1 LRYRQVSSTPVR
13 DATGNILGAVSVVR
27 DITELKKAEQALQKL
42 TEELK
47 RSNDDLQQFARFASH
62 DLQAPL
68 KTTEGFIK
76 IFVKRYKG
84 KLDEKADKL
93 LEYISDSMQE
103 MQAIIKDLLEFSR
116 IEIDSTHMQAVDIS
130 MSLSHAL
137 ANLSAAIETNNAAIT
152 YDEML
157 PTVMGNKTQITRL
170 FQNLIGNAIKFHGE
184 KSPKIHIAVQQKDS
198 EWVFS
203 VHDNGIGIDPQYFGQ
218 IFDMFKRLHGKSD
231 YPGTGIGLAATK
243 RIVERHG
250 GRIWVESDPGK
261 GSTFFFTMPIMEDD
275 QV

>member
-1 LRYRQVSSTPVR
+1 V
-13 DATGNILGAVSVVR
+13 ILSALV
-27 DITELKKAEQALQKL
+27 DITERKKAEEELQKL

-76 IFVKRYKG
+76 IFVRRYTG

-103 MQAIIKDLLEFSR
+103 MQTIIKDLLEFSR
-116 IEIDSTHMQAVDIS
+116 LETGDANLKPVDTS
-130 MSLSHAL
+130 LSLSHAL
-137 ANLSAAIETNNAAIT
+137 ANLNAEIETNNAAIT
-152 YDEML
+152 HDEML

-170 FQNLIGNAIKFHGE
+170 FQNLIGNAIKFHG
-184 KSPKIHIAVQQKDS
+184 KNTPKIHIAVHQKDS
-198 EWVFS
+198 EWVFA
-203 VHDNGIGIDPQYFGQ
+203 VHGNGIGIDPKYYSQ
-218 IFDMFKRLHGKSD
+218 IFDIFKRLHGKSE

-250 GRIWVESDPGK
+250 GRIWVDSESGK
-261 GSTFFFTMPIMEDD
+261 GSTFFFTMPVLRDD
-275 QV
+275 QA